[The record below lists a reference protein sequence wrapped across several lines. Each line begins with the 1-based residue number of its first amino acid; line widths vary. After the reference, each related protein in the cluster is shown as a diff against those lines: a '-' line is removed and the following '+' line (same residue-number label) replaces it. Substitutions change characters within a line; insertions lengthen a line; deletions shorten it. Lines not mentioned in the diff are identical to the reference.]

1 MTMNLQRIEETLHT
15 LNEFGYS
22 NIGMN
27 RIAYSNE
34 EQAALRYLIKL
45 MKEEGLDVHIDPIG
59 NVIARR
65 EGKYPHLPAVACGSH
80 IDTVYNGGQ
89 YDGTVGVVAGL
100 EVIRMLNEKNIT
112 TDHPIELIIFAC
124 EESARFGVATI
135 GSKAMTGLITN
146 EELARLSDPN
156 GVSFFEALEVQGL
169 GFDDVTE
176 VVRDEK
182 VLKAFYELHVEQ
194 GIVLE
199 HEQKQIGVVSGI
211 AAPTRFEIKV
221 IGQAAHS
228 GATPMWLRK
237 DAFAGAT
244 ELVLAVE
251 ESARLE
257 ALNGTVATIGS
268 AHVFPNAMNVVPGEV
283 VLQVDIRGIFK
294 ASKDKVVRELKKS
307 IKKVEN
313 KRGLHI
319 QCTELSDELPV
330 KLQKNIVQSI
340 KITCENLGLA
350 YLEMPSGAGHDA
362 MNMAQFYPTG
372 MIFVPSQGGI
382 SHNKDE
388 FTSIE
393 DIATGV
399 KVLKHT
405 LLQEAHV
412 VENNQIEDEV
422 SNRFQ

>member
-1 MTMNLQRIEETLHT
+1 MKVNLQRIKETLHA

-22 NIGMN
+22 DKGMN
-27 RIAYSNE
+27 RIAYSDE

-45 MKEEGLDVHIDPIG
+45 MEEEGLDVHIDPIG

-65 EGKYPHLPAVACGSH
+65 EGKQAHLPAVACGSH
-80 IDTVYNGGQ
+80 IDTVYDGGQ
-89 YDGTVGVVAGL
+89 YDGTVGVIAGL
-100 EVIRMLNEKNIT
+100 EVIRLLNEKNIT
-112 TDHPIELIIFAC
+112 TEHPIELIIFAC
-124 EESARFGVATI
+124 EESARFGVATV
-135 GSKAMTGLITN
+135 GSKAMTGLVTK
-146 EELARLSDPN
+146 EELARLSDRN
-156 GVSFFEALEVQGL
+156 GMSFFEALEAQGL
-169 GFDDVTE
+169 GFNDVME

-182 VLKAFYELHVEQ
+182 ELKAFYELHVEQ

-257 ALNGTVATIGS
+257 ALNGTVATVGS

-307 IKKVEN
+307 IKTVEN
-313 KRGLHI
+313 KRDLQI
-319 QCTELSDELPV
+319 ESTELSDELPV
-330 KLQKNIVQSI
+330 QLKKNIVQSI
-340 KITCENLGLA
+340 KLTCENLQLD
-350 YLEMPSGAGHDA
+350 YIEMPSGAGHDA
-362 MNMAQFYPTG
+362 MNMAQLFPTG
-372 MIFVPSQGGI
+372 MIFVPSQGGV

-388 FTSIE
+388 YTSIE
-393 DIATGV
+393 DIAIGV
-399 KVLKHT
+399 KVLKHE
-405 LLQEAHV
+405 LLQQAQV
-412 VENNQIEDEV
+412 VEIEQLENEI
-422 SNRFQ
+422 SN

>member
-1 MTMNLQRIEETLHT
+1 MDLERIEKTLRS

-22 NIGMN
+22 DRGMN
-27 RIAYSNE
+27 RIAYSDE

-45 MKEEGLDVHIDPIG
+45 MEEEGLDVHIDPIG

-65 EGKYPHLPAVACGSH
+65 EGKQPHLPAVACGSH
-80 IDTVYNGGQ
+80 IDTVYDGGQ
-89 YDGTVGVVAGL
+89 YDGTVGVIAGL
-100 EVIRMLNEKNIT
+100 EVIRLLNEKGIT
-112 TDHPIELIIFAC
+112 TAHPIELIIFAC

-135 GSKAMTGLITN
+135 GSKAMTGLVTKA
-146 EELARLSDPN
+146 ELARLSDHN
-156 GVSFFEALEVQGL
+156 AMSFFEALEVQGL
-169 GFDDVTE
+169 GFKDIRE
-176 VVRDEK
+176 VVRDKRE
-182 VLKAFYELHVEQ
+182 LKAFYELHVEQ

-268 AHVFPNAMNVVPGEV
+268 ARVFPNAMNVVPGKV

-307 IKKVEN
+307 IKMVEN
-313 KRGLHI
+313 KRDLKI
-319 QCTELSDELPV
+319 ECTELSDELPV
-330 KLQKNIVQSI
+330 KLKKNIVQSI
-340 KITCENLGLA
+340 KKTCENLELA

-362 MNMAQFYPTG
+362 MNMAQLYPTG
-372 MIFVPSQGGI
+372 MIFVPSQGGV

-399 KVLKHT
+399 KVLKKE
-405 LLQEAHV
+405 LLQQAQI
-412 VENNQIEDEV
+412 VEGEQIENEI
-422 SNRFQ
+422 SN